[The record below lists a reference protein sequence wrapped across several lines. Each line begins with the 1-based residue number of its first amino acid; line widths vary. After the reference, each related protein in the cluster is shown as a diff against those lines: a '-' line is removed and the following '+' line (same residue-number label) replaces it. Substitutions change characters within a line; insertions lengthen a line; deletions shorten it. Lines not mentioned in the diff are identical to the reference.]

1 MLQYLF
7 YLVAYPLLLVFSTI
21 SGRIAAARSLKRHRD
36 WKPLGME
43 NGILGFYALLTS
55 FTLVQ
60 ASNQARDRELMV
72 HTVAD
77 DISELLRASLTY
89 EPSLHT
95 GIRAYFTDFYKIIRE
110 PFKASRESI
119 SMRLLVIDKRD
130 DAFDAE
136 MQRYILDHPADRDK
150 ITSLLS
156 KVDRMESVYYR
167 FMHSYHRT
175 MPKMILLILVLF
187 SLLIGFLMG
196 FVEKFHGN
204 RMHISTLIFVIMSVI
219 ILNVIHDLDNP
230 AFGFLKPSIEDIG
243 EVMETFGISQ

>member
-7 YLVAYPLLLVFSTI
+7 YLVAYPLLLVLSTI
-21 SGRIAAARSLKRHRD
+21 LGRIAAGRSLKRHRD

-60 ASNQARDRELMV
+60 AGNQARDRELMV

-77 DISELLRASLTY
+77 DISEILRTGLTY
-89 EPSLHT
+89 EHT
-95 GIRAYFTDFYKIIRE
+95 LNASIRAYFTDFYKIIQE
-110 PFKASRESI
+110 PFKANRESI
-119 SMRLLVIDKRD
+119 SQRLLVIDKRD
-130 DAFDAE
+130 DTFDAE
-136 MQRYILDHPADRDK
+136 MQRYILDHPAERGN
-150 ITSLLS
+150 ISNLLS
-156 KVDRMESVYYR
+156 RIDKMESIYYR

-196 FVEKFHGN
+196 FAEKLHGN
-204 RMHISTLIFVIMSVI
+204 RMHISTIIFVIISVI

-243 EVMETFGISQ
+243 EMMETYGISP